1 MKCIQILLLALCLVC
16 FNPYKVQAHGPWKY
30 HPYQIPV
37 YPPYPR
43 YPEFVQQ
50 NTKPA
55 NICTECLNTWAN
67 FAKIFNFPDFS
78 QFGNPNFNNGN
89 IRATRPPSY
98 KPTTTVQPILANT
111 RPAVTDTLQTIRP
124 PVPRRSTVKP
134 AVVQPDASASSRIGT
149 DEINGFISTQDR
161 INAILK
167 TTNAPV
173 TQQSYFT
180 YPGIKNSL
188 NHMEY
193 QLADIRG
200 PPFDG
205 LHLFYPYGR

>member
-134 AVVQPDASASSRIGT
+134 AVVQPGNKIGLYLYQKFKK
-149 DEINGFISTQDR
+149 ERNPKLW
-161 INAILK
+161 ILNMSD
-167 TTNAPV
+167 TNFQMLVP
-173 TQQSYFT
+173 
-180 YPGIKNSL
+180 
-188 NHMEY
+188 
-193 QLADIRG
+193 
-200 PPFDG
+200 
-205 LHLFYPYGR
+205 HLE